1 MKWSNQ
7 AWEAVQPVFK
17 KTIEHP
23 FIQELMNG
31 TLPKEKFLFYI
42 EQDAIYLSSYSK
54 LMTGI
59 ATQLSQ
65 TDHINSFIS
74 FASDNLEQE
83 KELHK
88 LFVTEPYQPELL
100 EATPTCL
107 LYTSYL
113 LKHLSVSPIEV
124 TVAAVLPCFVVYQEV
139 GLYIY
144 RNQTSENNPYKAWIE
159 TYAGEEHRESVRKA
173 LSICNEL
180 AQKSTPEIRKAMLDS
195 FITSAKIEHLF
206 WDSAYRKEQWII

>member
-1 MKWSNQ
+1 MKWSDK
-7 AWEAVQPVFK
+7 AWEAVQPIFN
-17 KTIEHP
+17 KTVKHP
-23 FIQELMNG
+23 FIKELMNG

-42 EQDAIYLSSYSK
+42 QQDSIYLASYSK

-59 ATQLSQ
+59 ATQL
-65 TDHINSFIS
+65 DNPNHIKDFIS

-100 EATPTCL
+100 HPTPTCL

-113 LKHLSVSPIEV
+113 TQHLAVSPIEV
-124 TVAAVLPCFVVYQEV
+124 AIAAVLPCFVVYQEV

-144 RNQTSENNPYKAWIE
+144 KNQTQKENPYQAWIE
-159 TYAGEEHRESVRKA
+159 TYAGEEHIESVRKA
-173 LSICNEL
+173 VAICNEL
-180 AQKSTPEIRKAMLDS
+180 ADNSTPEMRNKMLAA

-206 WDSAYRKEQWII
+206 WDSAYKQEEWIV